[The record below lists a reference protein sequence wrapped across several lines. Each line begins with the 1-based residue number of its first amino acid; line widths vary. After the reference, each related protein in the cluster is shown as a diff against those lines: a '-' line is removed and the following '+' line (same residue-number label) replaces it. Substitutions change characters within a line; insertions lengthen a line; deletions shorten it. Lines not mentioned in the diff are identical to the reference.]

1 MNRWAE
7 SGPVVV
13 GVPDTGA
20 DPLIPIAVSRA
31 REHDVAIDL
40 VRVWRSV
47 DWLLSAAPAAAGS
60 LGRDE
65 DHDRALLEQAER
77 VLREV
82 APDVAVVVDFQP
94 GDLYNEL
101 LDRSRGASLL
111 VIGDDLGQDASIAAW
126 YLEHAF
132 CPVTVVDERSNITAE
147 GPGSSHLTRYGPH
160 GS

>member
-1 MNRWAE
+1 MSRWTQT
-7 SGPVVV
+7 GPVVV

-20 DPLIPIAVSRA
+20 EPLIPTAVSRA

-47 DWLLSAAPAAAGS
+47 DWLLSAEPRAAGK

-65 DHDRALLEQAER
+65 DHDRALLEAAER
-77 VLREV
+77 LVRES

-94 GDLYNEL
+94 GDLYNQL
-101 LDRSRGASLL
+101 LDRTRGASLL

-126 YLEHAF
+126 YLDHAF
-132 CPVTVVDERSNITAE
+132 CPVAVIDDRGNITAE
-147 GPGSSHLTRYGPH
+147 GPGSSRLARYGPH